1 MRRRHRRRHPV
12 LTAIGLGLL
21 LPPAWV
27 AAHCPSRIA
36 LWLGRRLGDLA
47 WMLLPRRRAVTLDNL
62 ARVFAQE
69 RPTADLRRLGRR
81 SFEHLGM
88 NLIEGCVFFFRSQSV
103 MRARLELTG
112 VEHLDHAVRRSPKG
126 ALVLTA
132 HYGNW
137 ELLSAIPML
146 SDFSF
151 SVVVRPL
158 DEPLMDRLMERFRR
172 RNGVEVISKRR
183 GLREVLDALR
193 RGGVVAILLDQNA
206 SRGEGVFAPFFGIPA
221 STSKSLAVISL
232 RTGTPVVPAFIRRLP
247 DGRHRVEVQPEIPPP
262 ADRSVASYTAAFNRS
277 IEQNIRKAPE
287 QWFWMHRRWRTQP
300 ERESA

>member
-1 MRRRHRRRHPV
+1 MRRRRRRRHSV
-12 LTAIGLGLL
+12 LAAIGLGLL

-27 AAHCPSRIA
+27 AAHCPSRFA

-62 ARVFAQE
+62 AGVFARE
-69 RPTADLRRLGRR
+69 RSAADLRRLGRR

-88 NLIEGCVFFFRSQSV
+88 NLVEGCVFFFRSPSV
-103 MRARLELTG
+103 LRSRLELTG
-112 VEHLDHAVRRSPKG
+112 VEHLNHALGRSPKG

-146 SDFSF
+146 IDCSF

-172 RNGVEVISKRR
+172 RSGVEVISKRR
-183 GLREVLDALR
+183 GLREILDALR
-193 RGGVVAILLDQNA
+193 RGSVVAILLDQNA

-247 DGRHRVEVQPEIPPP
+247 DGRHRVEVHPEIPPP